1 MLYYQNSMFTYRIYI
16 YIYIYNMTF
25 DFFYIS
31 GSLVV
36 PSVDH
41 LNMNRTIKYE
51 HKPFFEMELISSH

>member
-1 MLYYQNSMFTYRIYI
+1 
-16 YIYIYNMTF
+16 MTF

-41 LNMNRTIKYE
+41 LNMNRTINYE
-51 HKPFFEMELISSH
+51 DKLFFEMELISGHKHPQIEETSNTYTIMILNYRR